1 MGEGAC
7 AFNRIC
13 GFQKGILLEGYMGIQ
28 QNQNAS
34 FISLPIYMRML
45 GENASSYYY
54 FSKKVLH
61 DCDAIIFNDYEDAM
75 MVMLGY
81 ESYGELR
88 RSYEQLALQE
98 LNMIYS
104 SGSVRV
110 YRYP

>member
-1 MGEGAC
+1 MATR
-7 AFNRIC
+7 N
-13 GFQKGILLEGYMGIQ
+13 GILLEGYMGIQ

-45 GENASSYYY
+45 GENASSYYFS

-61 DCDAIIFNDYEDAM
+61 DCDAIIFNDYEDVM

-104 SGSVRV
+104 SGSVRIH
-110 YRYP
+110 RRP

>member
-1 MGEGAC
+1 MATR
-7 AFNRIC
+7 N
-13 GFQKGILLEGYMGIQ
+13 GILLEGYMGIQ

-45 GENASSYYY
+45 GENASSYY

-61 DCDAIIFNDYEDAM
+61 NCDAIIFNDYEDAM

-81 ESYGELR
+81 ENYGELR

-110 YRYP
+110 CRCP